1 MTPSTAPIATQAIA
15 GHAAIRFLGTFL
27 KTAPCELIIN
37 PRPDVLLSNIA
48 QSKSQHFI
56 KAAD

>member
-1 MTPSTAPIATQAIA
+1 M
-15 GHAAIRFLGTFL
+15 FLEPPEDLAVRTN
-27 KTAPCELIIN
+27 N

-56 KAAD
+56 KAVD